1 MRLLLSFLL
10 ILFSSSVFSQKQKV
24 VTLDFTDPASLGL
37 PTGNDNDLNDNT
49 YTLGKANISF
59 SRGTQDLG
67 VRYIFQNDSY
77 YLEMNKGSRL
87 FMKGVDGAVL
97 NFVSF
102 SVENF
107 GDLNVVD
114 ENEGS
119 WDSDKGIWS
128 FNGNGNITN
137 VAFKNSGKHTL
148 IKSITVTYTEPINV
162 LTPSCDASQ
171 FSVASFNSLSLSFNS
186 SVTKVGSLSLT
197 ITGNGKTYPLS
208 VGISGSKVTL
218 SSSEAITTDGTYT
231 IFIPAGYFQN
241 EEGYRNKALTYTIVV
256 NTPKNT
262 LNYVSVNPTE
272 GEIEKLTSPIT
283 LTFGE
288 NLKNFSEELKM
299 YKDGKEFAPVT
310 IARSADNGKVVKL
323 SFDIPQG
330 ISDKGIYTIKVPE
343 KTIYNLLDKI
353 YNPAF
358 TLTYKVGYK
367 PVPVDSET
375 MKNAKALLKK
385 CGVGYPAANS
395 ESRTNLTALTT
406 AEEIPTDETLQK
418 AIDAFYSE
426 TNVEMPTVG
435 NWYYISNVGATG
447 SLLYVTAKNNELG
460 LTADKSKATAF
471 EVVEPMLF
479 KTSNGKYLFTAG
491 IEDNADNKTMTL
503 AKMTVAGVNADKLFG
518 YFSIFGYYKTNKLG
532 KIKNAYASVDRSKMI
547 VSTDDDDKAPVF
559 NDTYS
564 GAFAFTA
571 TTKPSEQP
579 TAIDMNCTV
588 SPATV
593 TGTNTT
599 LTLTFTDANIISIN
613 SQAEAK
619 LCTEDGTTVQSLV
632 LRVIENLGNALT
644 VNVGNLQDAKYKI
657 LIPAGYVSY
666 TNDGI
671 KYVNNEM
678 QVMFEVKK
686 GGSVD
691 PTPSAEFNYTYTG
704 FLYYPTADKIKD
716 VDLNNFTIGNAHYN
730 YLEEPQGLMVDETK
744 EILLVKE
751 FSGEV
756 IRRGHFKKVASMPT
770 DPDSPE
776 AYQIEFDKPIA
787 EGELKAGIYIF
798 VIPDATYG
806 DYNFGKYLKDPSSV
820 KASDCYVNTED
831 RFSFSV
837 DNTATGIHG
846 VTTGDNVEK
855 KIYTLQGI
863 RVSKMTTPGIYI
875 VNGKKVV
882 KRRE

>member
-87 FMKGVDGAVL
+87 FMKGVDDAVL
-97 NFVSF
+97 NVVSF

-114 ENEGS
+114 ENVGS

-128 FNGNGNITN
+128 CNGNGNITN

-162 LTPSCDASQ
+162 LIPSYDDSQ
-171 FSVASFNSLSLSFNS
+171 LAVASFNSLSLSFNS
-186 SVTKVGSLSLT
+186 SVTKVGSQSLT
-197 ITGNGKTYPLS
+197 ITGNSKTYPLS

-231 IFIPAGYFQN
+231 ISIPAGYFQN
-241 EEGYRNKALTYTIVV
+241 AAGYRNKAITYTIVV

-272 GEIEKLTSPIT
+272 GEIEKLTSPIM
-283 LTFGE
+283 LTFHE
-288 NLKNFSEELKM
+288 NLKDFSAELIM
-299 YKDGKEFAPVT
+299 YKDGEEFAPVK
-310 IARSADNGKVVKL
+310 IARSADNGQIVKL

-330 ISDKGIYTIKVPE
+330 ISEKGIYTIKVPE
-343 KTIYNLLDKI
+343 KTIYNLLGKI

-426 TNVEMPTVG
+426 IDVEMPSVG

-447 SLLYVTAKNNELG
+447 PLLYVTTKNNELG

-471 EVVEPMLF
+471 EVVEPMSF

-491 IEDNADNKTMTL
+491 IEENADNKTMTL
-503 AKMTVAGVNADKLFG
+503 AKMAVAGVDAIKLFG
-518 YFSIFGYYKTNKLG
+518 SLSIFGYYKTNKSG
-532 KIKNAYASVDRSKMI
+532 EIKNAYASVDRANMI
-547 VSTDDDDKAPVF
+547 VSTDDDDTAPVF

-564 GAFAFTA
+564 GAFTFTE

-593 TGTNTT
+593 TDTNTT
-599 LTLTFTDANIISIN
+599 LTLTFTDANTISIN
-613 SQAEAK
+613 SQSEAK
-619 LCTEDGTTVQSLV
+619 LCTEEGKTIQSLD
-632 LRVIENLGNALT
+632 LRVNENLGNALT

-657 LIPAGYVSY
+657 LIPTGYVSY
-666 TNDGI
+666 TIDGT

-691 PTPSAEFNYTYTG
+691 PTPSAEFNYTYAG
-704 FLYYPTADKIKD
+704 YLYYPTADKVKD
-716 VDLNNFTIGNAHYN
+716 VDLNNFTIGNVHYN
-730 YLEEPQGLMVDETK
+730 YPDKPQGLMVDETK
-744 EILLVKE
+744 EILLVTE
-751 FSGEV
+751 FPDRV

-770 DPDSPE
+770 DPDCPE
-776 AYQIEFDKPIA
+776 AYQIEFDTPIA
-787 EGELKAGIYIF
+787 EGELKAGTYIF

-806 DYNFGKYLKDPSSV
+806 DYNFGKYLKNPSSV
-820 KASDCYVNTED
+820 KASDCYVNTEEQ
-831 RFSFSV
+831 FPFSV
-837 DNTATGIHG
+837 DNTATGINSI
-846 VTTGDNVEK
+846 TTGDNVEK

-882 KRRE
+882 KR